1 MSKNKSTPIPER
13 DSKNY
18 NAIVLLVDVSFQFLF
33 TLCGVV
39 RVAGAFAYVGGLRDR
54 CRLGLLA

>member
-18 NAIVLLVDVSFQFLF
+18 NAGVLLVEVSFPFLF
-33 TLCGVV
+33 SMCGVIC
-39 RVAGAFAYVGGLRDR
+39 VAGAFA
-54 CRLGLLA
+54 